1 MSIEADPEKAIGM
14 SAWWMQKE
22 ANMLQ
27 QYAWVDDNF
36 KDPRVQAV
44 IDFTGDR
51 SVDTCTDFYDLV
63 IKVREAAGGIYIDSS
78 SIHHGCVSRLEQF
91 IMLKAE
97 QQKKLRAQLK
107 KEKIEQ
113 LQKEI
118 ADLEG

>member
-14 SAWWMQKE
+14 SAWRMQKE

-51 SVDTCTDFYDLV
+51 STGTCADFYDLV
-63 IKVREAAGGIYIDSS
+63 IKVREAAGGIYIGSS
-78 SIHHGCVSRLEQF
+78 SIHHGCVSRLEKF

-97 QQKKLRAQLK
+97 QQKKVRAMLK
-107 KEKIEQ
+107 KEKIEK